1 MSIFKNLKTRA
12 VAEESGFSLIE
23 LLVVVLIIGILAAV
37 MIPRFISQRDA
48 SANSAAIQTVTNAE
62 KTISSYF
69 TNRDNFGKDA
79 NTALTSDELC
89 ALVNEL
95 DGSTAANGTT
105 NTSGN
110 ESSIKWKSAVN
121 GNGTNNCTG
130 TPIVLSGNDNDPNQ
144 AVIYQA
150 KGSRYGGITFC
161 VGSKGTKNY
170 CTVMLG
176 NAPTQHYTI
185 TGTANAVA
193 AAGTGSIAAGNPT
206 QPAIWTSPTNS
217 GATTWNATSATAQA
231 ATSTGGG
238 FFN

>member
-48 SANSAAIQTVTNAE
+48 SANSAAIQTITNAE

-79 NTALTSDELC
+79 SSALSTAELC
-89 ALVNEL
+89 DLVKEL
-95 DGSTAANGTT
+95 DGTTAANGTQ
-105 NTSGN
+105 NTTGN
-110 ESSIKWKSAVN
+110 ESSIQWNSADTCAGKSNTV
-121 GNGTNNCTG
+121 
-130 TPIVLSGNDNDPNQ
+130 VLSGNGNNPNR
-144 AVIYQA
+144 AIVYSGW
-150 KGSRYGGITFC
+150 GSRYGGITFC

-185 TGTANAVA
+185 TGTGNAVA
-193 AAGTGSIAAGNPT
+193 AAGTGSIAVGNPT
-206 QPAIWTSPTNS
+206 TAAIWTSPTNS